1 MKTLQFD
8 AGNTRLKWLIREDG
22 QACSSGF
29 FCNSED
35 WDDVLPSFLD
45 SVGKLDLVSVSIV
58 SADERFQQIEKHV
71 QAIQRVPIY
80 KAEAKKTFAG
90 VTLAYEQPER
100 LGVDRWLAMLA
111 AHSLAGE
118 EIKVVVDCGTAI
130 TIDVLDAVGRHI
142 GGYVVPGI
150 SLMKS
155 TLASGTANIRF
166 VESTDYNLSLGK
178 NSPDCIQHGVLAMS
192 VALVDRVVTE
202 YDGSRVIL
210 SGGDGCQLEQLISV
224 YKEGRVSLIPDLVMD
239 GLEIAAREDKEG
251 CVG

>member
-22 QACSSGF
+22 QTKASGF
-29 FCNSED
+29 FCNTED
-35 WDDVLPSFLD
+35 WDDVLPPFLD
-45 SVGKLDLVSVSIV
+45 SVGKLDLVSIAIV
-58 SADERFQQIEKHV
+58 SADERFHQIKKHILAT
-71 QAIQRVPIY
+71 QSVPIY

-111 AHSLAGE
+111 AHAIGGMKA
-118 EIKVVVDCGTAI
+118 KVVVDCGTAI
-130 TIDVLDAVGRHI
+130 TIDVLDSTGLHL
-142 GGYVVPGI
+142 GGYIVPGV
-150 SLMKS
+150 SLMKR
-155 TLASGTANIRF
+155 TLASSTAKINF
-166 VESTDYNLSLGK
+166 VDSEKNSLSLGK
-178 NSPDCIQHGVLAMS
+178 NSTDCIHHGALAMS

-202 YDGSRVIL
+202 HFGADVIL
-210 SGGDGCQLEQLISV
+210 AGGDGQQLEQLISV